1 MLTADQLAN
10 LDKFEAMIR
19 ARLLLVEHELRRRE
33 EDIESLLPV
42 LEKRE
47 AIDFML
53 TMPGE
58 RNLMFLCVERQILEN
73 RLDLIERCR
82 AADAQET

>member
-33 EDIESLLPV
+33 EDIESLLMV

-47 AIDFML
+47 PIDFML